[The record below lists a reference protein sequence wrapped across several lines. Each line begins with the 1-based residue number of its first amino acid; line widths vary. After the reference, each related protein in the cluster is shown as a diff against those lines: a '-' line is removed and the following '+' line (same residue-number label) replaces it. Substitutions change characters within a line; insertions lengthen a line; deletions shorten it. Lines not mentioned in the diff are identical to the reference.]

1 MSEWTL
7 KRFWKSADIE
17 EQPNGFSVLLDGRS
31 IKTPAKASLV
41 LPSLWLARAIAA
53 EWDAQEETVNP
64 AEMPFTRSANAAID
78 KVAVQ
83 HEEVATMLSDY
94 GDNDLLC
101 YRAEGPAKLV
111 ARQAAVW
118 DPYLD
123 WAADTLQARLMPRVG
138 LMHKAQSPEALSRLH
153 AKTVALD
160 AFELAAF
167 HDLVSMTGSLVLGF
181 AALGDAR
188 EPQEIWSASRLDED
202 WQIEQWGADEEAES
216 VANRKNK
223 EFLHAKSFYDARH
236 TT

>member
-7 KRFWKSADIE
+7 KRFWKSAEIE
-17 EQPNGFSVLLDGRS
+17 EQADGFSVLLDGRS
-31 IKTPAKASLV
+31 IKTPAKAALI
-41 LPSLWLARAIAA
+41 LPSMGLARAIAA

-101 YRAEGPAKLV
+101 YRAESPVELV

-123 WAADTLQARLMPRVG
+123 WAAEALQARLLPRAGV
-138 LMHKAQSPEALSRLH
+138 MHEGQSPEVLSRLH

-167 HDLVSMTGSLVLGF
+167 HDLVSMTGSLILGF
-181 AALGDAR
+181 ATLHDVR
-188 EPQEIWSASRLDED
+188 ESQEIWAASRLDED

-216 VANRKNK
+216 VAARKNK
-223 EFLHAKSFYDARH
+223 EFLHAKAFFEARH